1 MNIETPPPANI
12 EDIDYKDFSRYF
24 QNPEIMSLVRKA
36 NYEYWYWSELKR
48 KPLPEGFT
56 AAYVWT
62 LTKML
67 RRSSLKEL
75 SIAGVVGCRFQY
87 HVTEPTLQKLHLFDL
102 YMGGILRTDSLIPAN
117 DKDRYL
123 VSSIM
128 EEAIASSQLEGAATT
143 REVAKDMLRKKRKPR
158 NQSEQMIVN
167 NYQTIQFIL
176 TQKDQALTPEMLCQ
190 IQARM
195 TENTLENPEHTGRFR
210 LNDDVRVENRITGEI
225 MHIPPQQQHLKQL
238 LEWFCAFANDEQPA
252 TTGTT
257 GSFIHPIIRASILH
271 FLIGYIHPFVDG
283 NGRTARAVFYWYLL
297 RKGYWLLEYMSI
309 SRIIHKSATQY
320 EKAYL
325 FTEYDQN
332 DLTYFINYQVKTL
345 DLAFTSLQQYIERKI
360 AEKKQLRDFRYL
372 PDLND
377 RQLAILQELM
387 TDPDAIWT
395 VREAEHR
402 FNVVYQTARTDL
414 MVLEEL
420 GLLEK
425 RRSGKQKLLY
435 LRANDFDQRLTDL
448 KSRPF
453 QQRLPFAP

>member
-1 MNIETPPPANI
+1 
-12 EDIDYKDFSRYF
+12 
-24 QNPEIMSLVRKA
+24 
-36 NYEYWYWSELKR
+36 
-48 KPLPEGFT
+48 
-56 AAYVWT
+56 
-62 LTKML
+62 
-67 RRSSLKEL
+67 
-75 SIAGVVGCRFQY
+75 
-87 HVTEPTLQKLHLFDL
+87 
-102 YMGGILRTDSLIPAN
+102 MGGVLRTDSLIPAV

-128 EEAIASSQLEGAATT
+128 EEAIASSQLEGATTT

-176 TQKDQALTPEMLCQ
+176 TQKDQPLTPEMLCQ

-195 TENTLENPEHTGRFR
+195 TESTLENPEHAGRFR

-225 MHIPPQQQHLKQL
+225 MHIPPLQKHLTQL
-238 LEWFCAFANDEQPA
+238 LDWYCAFANDELPSV
-252 TTGTT
+252 TGAA
-257 GSFIHPIIRASILH
+257 GSFIHPIIRAAILH

-325 FTEYDQN
+325 FTEHDEN

-345 DLAFTSLQQYIERKI
+345 DLAFTSLQQYIERKV
-360 AEKKQLRDFRYL
+360 AEKNQMRDFRHL
-372 PDLND
+372 PGVNE
-377 RQLAILQELM
+377 RQLSILQEL
-387 TDPDAIWT
+387 TTNPDAIWT

-402 FNVVYQTARTDL
+402 FAVTYQTARTDL
-414 MVLEEL
+414 MGLEEM

-425 RRSGKQKLLY
+425 RRSGKQKLNY
-435 LRANDFDQRLTDL
+435 LRARNFDQRLMQLKDNTDGVRFPT
-448 KSRPF
+448 S
-453 QQRLPFAP
+453 